1 MALTKITLD
10 METYY
15 DKEYSLS
22 KITTE
27 EYIRDDRFEVIGVGV
42 KVNGGE
48 TMWASGDHV
57 EIQSFLLE
65 FDWDNAILICQN
77 TAFDGAILKWR
88 FGIEPKLYA
97 DTMCMCRAVDGVHVS
112 ASLAAQGERHLKI
125 RKGNEVINALGKR
138 RADFSDAELDSYGD
152 YCVNDVEMTY
162 QLFKKYMQYGF
173 PLQELRVIDM
183 TLRMFITPTLELDLL
198 RLEAH
203 LDDVTSRK
211 EKLLY
216 DAGVTREDL
225 MSNNKFADLL
235 RNLGVEPPVKIS
247 AKTGKEAYALAKTD
261 DGFKAL
267 LEHEDDRVQAL
278 AEARLG
284 NKSTLEE
291 SRTVRFIDIAHRG
304 LLPVPIK
311 YYGAHTGRFSGQ
323 DGINMQ
329 NLPSR
334 GPNGKKLKNTIR
346 APKGYMLIEGDLSQI
361 EARMVAWLA
370 GQDDLVNTFAR
381 GEDVYKYMASKIYNV
396 SVDEVDKHQRFIG
409 KTAVLGCGYGM
420 GAAKFKDQL
429 KAQANVEISL
439 DEAKMIVHT
448 YRTSNFH
455 IKNLWAAANRSLEAL
470 ARGDEVPFGRGNLIG
485 VDASR
490 SALLLPNGLPMYYSG
505 LHVTENTEFGAQYG
519 IKTRNGVERIYG
531 GKSVENVCQA
541 LARIVI
547 AEQMLLINK
556 SYPVVMTVHD
566 SVVALVPEH
575 EVEQAAYFVFKCL
588 RHAPKWAEGLPLD
601 CELGYHRYYGSCGA
615 NAEEVTDHCKE
626 RWSEER
632 MDIIGQNGPTGCHYE

>member
-1 MALTKITLD
+1 MELTKITLD
-10 METYY
+10 TETYY

-48 TMWASGDHV
+48 TLWASGDHD
-57 EIQSFLLE
+57 EMQSFLLE
-65 FDWDNAILICQN
+65 FDWANAILICQN

-138 RADFSDAELDSYGD
+138 RADFSDAELDKYGD

-162 QLFKKYMQYGF
+162 QLFKKYMQDGF

-183 TLRMFITPTLELDLL
+183 TLRMFITPTLELDLI
-198 RLEAH
+198 RLESH

-278 AEARLG
+278 AGARLG

-346 APKGYMLIEGDLSQI
+346 APKGHILIEGDLSQI

-396 SVDEVDKHQRFIG
+396 PVDDVDKHQRFIG

-448 YRTSNFH
+448 YRTANFH
-455 IKNLWAAANRSLEAL
+455 IKKLWAAANRSLEAL
-470 ARGDEVPFGRGNLIG
+470 ARGEEVPFGRGNLIG

-505 LHVTENTEFGAQYG
+505 LHVTENTGFGAQYG

-556 SYPVVMTVHD
+556 TYPVVMTVHD

-615 NAEEVTDHCKE
+615 NAEEVTERCKD
-626 RWSEER
+626 RLAEER
-632 MDIIGQNGPTGCHYE
+632 MDIIGHNGNEGLHYE